1 MSQPADVVNHPSEVG
16 SAGARLPNL
25 ARADIGVIGGS
36 GFYEFLESADE
47 VSVDTP
53 YGVPSDPIVT
63 GEVAGRT
70 VAFVPRHGRDHRF
83 PPHKI
88 PYRANLWALRS
99 LGVRQILAPTAV
111 GSLRPRARPRHAG
124 HPRPDRGPDHRPQ
137 PDLLRGAG
145 RGARPVRRPLL
156 PGRPGPGHPRPP
168 GPRAGTWPTPGRSS

>member
-1 MSQPADVVNHPSEVG
+1 MSQPADVVSHPSEVG

-25 ARADIGVIGGS
+25 ARAEIGVIGGS

-63 GEVAGRT
+63 GEVAGRK

-111 GSLRPRARPRHAG
+111 GSLDPAHGPGRLAI
-124 HPRPDRGPDHRPQ
+124 PDQLVDRTTGRIQTFYEERGCGPH
-137 PDLLRGAG
+137 
-145 RGARPVRRPLL
+145 PVR
-156 PGRPGPGHPRPP
+156 
-168 GPRAGTWPTPGRSS
+168 